1 MEEPS
6 CAWTA
11 VEEKKE
17 DKRNRRRKKVRVGTK
32 KSWKERQMK
41 YLGQT
46 KVEGWESHKIRER
59 RGRREGGRAVESRS
73 SRYYILLQYVCL
85 PLSLDLF
92 RLPVVLQK
100 RQQQLTCLI
109 LLPHEEENKWMGKLT
124 GQLKTIDH
132 LTCTVPAHKT
142 TDTYRESYV
151 DKKKEEREGR
161 RKVKFRD
168 RSENCLPF
176 FVYFFLLFF
185 SLFLSLITNCMG

>member
-1 MEEPS
+1 MEQ
-6 CAWTA
+6 
-11 VEEKKE
+11 
-17 DKRNRRRKKVRVGTK
+17 K

-151 DKKKEEREGR
+151 DKKKRRREREEE
-161 RKVKFRD
+161 KWSLEIEAKIACHF
-168 RSENCLPF
+168 SSISSSS
-176 FVYFFLLFF
+176 FFLSFY
-185 SLFLSLITNCMG
+185 LS